1 MFIKVIENAG
11 VEEYI
16 STHFVIWKRVLSVSE
31 EIQMKWEWETTNDT
45 VKQEVESRMNV
56 NWIEKWETSVKEA
69 CESAWSKKEWMG
81 WEECKCEGIF
91 RKWMV
96 KSSRTK

>member
-1 MFIKVIENAG
+1 MLYGREC
-11 VEEYI
+11 
-16 STHFVIWKRVLSVSE
+16 SVC
-31 EIQMKWEWETTNDT
+31 QKKYEWSGNERLQSDT

-56 NWIEKWETSVKEA
+56 NWIEKWVTSVKEA

-91 RKWMV
+91 KKWMV